1 MGTDQ
6 NPKCAQSE
14 SVAPATALAYLDPK
28 YWSISTMEFLSDC
41 SSSLSCPLLISF
53 SSVF

>member
-6 NPKCAQSE
+6 NPKCAQDE

-28 YWSISTMEFLSDC
+28 YWSVSTLEFLSD
-41 SSSLSCPLLISF
+41 SSSFHYRKF
-53 SSVF
+53 SDTFS